1 MPWSNKRVSGKIV
14 ESETGKE
21 KVGPERHSQN
31 SVSKDLDS
39 DDDEEEEEEEEEVT
53 GGRVIHFHHTKSEV
67 LLSCIHDRLPW
78 LIGMPRKL

>member
-39 DDDEEEEEEEEEVT
+39 DDDEEEEEVK

-67 LLSCIHDRLPW
+67 LSSGIHDRLPW